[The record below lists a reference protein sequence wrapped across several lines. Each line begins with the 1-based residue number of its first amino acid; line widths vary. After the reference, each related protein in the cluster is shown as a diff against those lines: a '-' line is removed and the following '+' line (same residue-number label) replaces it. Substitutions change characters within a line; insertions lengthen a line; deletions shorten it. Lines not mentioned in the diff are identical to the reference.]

1 MCRSWTLA
9 GSTASKRGGEEIGL
23 LLVVAL
29 QADPV
34 AGPDHGLQ
42 QRGGVA
48 RLDDL
53 ALGQLRAGL
62 QPGVSRL
69 AALLPGRH
77 ASMLLRVVSP
87 VGHAPDTPRLMER
100 GVRLAAVPA
109 SQLQSRGLF
118 GKCCVSCKDAI
129 DRPFPKGT
137 MRYCR
142 RPVREDP
149 LCRKKTEHLFGEG
162 VGVLEDAATVG
173 VGEDAE
179 LLASSK
185 AKEFAVGT

>member
-1 MCRSWTLA
+1 
-9 GSTASKRGGEEIGL
+9 AS
-23 LLVVAL
+23 
-29 QADPV
+29 
-34 AGPDHGLQ
+34 
-42 QRGGVA
+42 
-48 RLDDL
+48 LDEL
-53 ALGQLRAGL
+53 ALGQLRSGL
-62 QPGVSRL
+62 QPGGSRL

-100 GVRLAAVPA
+100 GFRLAAVPA
-109 SQLQSRGLF
+109 SQLQPRGLF

-162 VGVLEDAATVG
+162 VSVLEDAATVG

-179 LLASSK
+179 
-185 AKEFAVGT
+185 